1 MIKITSSLK
10 VLPLEEISKNTVAIR
25 MMTDL
30 EVEDE
35 MEAMELED
43 STEISDILSIDEDDM
58 ESLESLKTSEIYE
71 ESLESIES
79 LDSFEIDD
87 FNSTL
92 SSSIILEDCGE
103 DPCSFVFADSALT
116 DQAIGKSS

>member
-1 MIKITSSLK
+1 M
-10 VLPLEEISKNTVAIR
+10 AIR

-30 EVEDE
+30 E
-35 MEAMELED
+35 MEEEREGRELED
-43 STEISDILSIDEDDM
+43 STEIPDILSFEDNI
-58 ESLESLKTSEIYE
+58 ESLESLEISEIYE

-79 LDSFEIDD
+79 LDSLEIDD

-103 DPCSFVFADSALT
+103 DPCSFVFADSPLT
-116 DQAIGKSS
+116 DQAIGKSNHHKLISIN